1 MKNILKKRIKSV
13 EDIYKSAMKMIEIDR
28 GDDNS
33 DLLLTVKTICLTE
46 MELFDLHAISLADF
60 IKVKISHFSG
70 EGKIAQYNK
79 KKYGEKNTIK
89 YVQVL
94 KELLKNNEI

>member
-1 MKNILKKRIKSV
+1 MKSIFKRRIKSV
-13 EDIYKSAMKMIEIDR
+13 EEIYKSTMKVIEIHK
-28 GDDNS
+28 GDDLA
-33 DLLLTVKTICLTE
+33 DLFLTVKTMCLVE
-46 MELFDLHAISLADF
+46 KDLFELHTVSLNVF
-60 IKVKISHFSG
+60 IKIKISHFSG
-70 EGKIAQYNK
+70 EEKIAQYNK